1 IARRTMG
8 HTANPAADQPF
19 AAPAGARA
27 EGVPGALIVGTIA
40 ILVVLVSLPRFRAH
54 ALEANRQDA
63 RLALGLLS
71 DRIFAPEWQA
81 ELSEV
86 SAPGDLHEVI
96 RRDAKLDHRFP
107 DARRVEAPANPRAA
121 LLHHGYLFDTGHV
134 VVDGVRAPAL
144 VAWPEVY
151 GRSGDMAYARTGD
164 GALYGHG
171 NEGLWSGLG
180 GALMDA
186 DLADEGWLQLSP
198 PRGPRPA
205 SRAGSAPR

>member
-1 IARRTMG
+1 MG
-8 HTANPAADQPF
+8 QTANPAADETL
-19 AAPAGARA
+19 AGSGEARS

-54 ALEANRQDA
+54 VLDANRDDA

-71 DRIFAPEWQA
+71 ERIFAPEWQA
-81 ELSEV
+81 GMAGTSV
-86 SAPGDLHEVI
+86 PDDLHEVI

-107 DARRVEAPANPRAA
+107 DARLVDAPGGLHDA

-134 VVDGVRAPAL
+134 VMDGIRVPAL

-151 GRSGDMAYARTGD
+151 GRSGDMAFARTGD
-164 GALYGHG
+164 GAVYGHG
-171 NEGLWSGLG
+171 NDGLWSGLS

-186 DLADEGWLQLSP
+186 DLADEGWRQLSP
-198 PRGPRPA
+198 PQEARAASWARPTPR
-205 SRAGSAPR
+205 

>member
-1 IARRTMG
+1 MG
-8 HTANPAADQPF
+8 HTANPAADETI
-19 AAPAGARA
+19 ATPAGARS
-27 EGVPGALIVGTIA
+27 EGVPGAMIVGTIA

-54 ALEANRQDA
+54 ALDANRADA

-71 DRIFAPEWQA
+71 ERIFAPDWQA
-81 ELSEV
+81 GMAGV
-86 SAPGDLHEVI
+86 SAPDDLHEVI
-96 RRDAKLDHRFP
+96 RRDARLDHRFP
-107 DARRVEAPANPRAA
+107 DARRVDAPGGLHDV

-134 VVDGVRAPAL
+134 VVDGLRIPAL

-164 GALYGHG
+164 GAVYAHG
-171 NEGLWSGLG
+171 NDGLWSGVT

-198 PRGPRPA
+198 SRQARA
-205 SRAGSAPR
+205 SSGSGLSRR